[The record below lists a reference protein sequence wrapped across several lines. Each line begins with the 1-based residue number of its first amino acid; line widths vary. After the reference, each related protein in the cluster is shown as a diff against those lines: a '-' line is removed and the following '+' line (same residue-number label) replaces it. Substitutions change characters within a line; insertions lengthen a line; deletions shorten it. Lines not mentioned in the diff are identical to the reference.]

1 VGSAPPTGTDLR
13 GEYMSDFPL
22 PSFSTIA
29 DSLLAAMRATGKPRG
44 LTWEC
49 VEVVVRDGRPD
60 VLFATEQATGA
71 AIALVLVTVRFA
83 AIPGGEMEDVA
94 AVPEIR
100 TGTAVLRRTEGQW
113 QPSGRILFNLLPGEA
128 IRHLGE
134 IVSQRARE

>member
-1 VGSAPPTGTDLR
+1 MVGSAHPTGTDLR
-13 GEYMSDFPL
+13 GERMSDFPL

-29 DSLLAAMRATGKPRG
+29 DSLLVAMRATGKPRG

-71 AIALVLVTVRFA
+71 AVALVLVTVRFA

-100 TGTAVLRRTEGQW
+100 TGTAVLRHTDGQW
-113 QPSGRILFNLLPGEA
+113 QPTGRILFNLLPGEA
-128 IRHLGE
+128 RVHMASALQ
-134 IVSQRARE
+134 S